1 MGNEESAGEL
11 DQAQPATYAI
21 AIAASAGGLD
31 ALIRI
36 LSLLPADFPAAI
48 VIVLHLQ
55 PDRESQLAP
64 ILSRRCHLDVQE
76 ASDGDVLM
84 PSTVFVAPPDRHLVI
99 RPGGVLALTDTP
111 QRAYSR
117 PSAEPLFESLAE
129 CYGTHGLAVVLTG
142 MASDGSVAIK
152 LVKAAG
158 GRTIA
163 QDEATSYRFSMPR
176 ASIATGDIDLV
187 LPIDEIG
194 PTLIKMVT

>member
-64 ILSRRCHLDVQE
+64 ILRRRCHLDVQE

-129 CYGTHGLAVVLTG
+129 C
-142 MASDGSVAIK
+142 
-152 LVKAAG
+152 
-158 GRTIA
+158 
-163 QDEATSYRFSMPR
+163 
-176 ASIATGDIDLV
+176 
-187 LPIDEIG
+187 
-194 PTLIKMVT
+194 